1 VTLSGG
7 RAPLSPT
14 RAGRFS
20 SEVPDTLAYIEPYR
34 RRVRAVVDGR
44 TVIDSEEVLLVHRPT
59 MPWYGF
65 AFPEADVP
73 DDVRSTPVPDAP
85 GYVRVSWEAVDQW
98 IEEDEPVL
106 GYVKNPYH
114 RVDCLR
120 SARHIEVRAADTVL
134 ADTDATVVLY
144 ETALEPRIYVRKED
158 VRMELLRSSAT
169 TTFCG
174 YKGAASYWDAVVGDV
189 TIPDVAWSYEDP
201 LPDVGCEMIR
211 GRLSFDELRVTL
223 VHDLPSGSIDHV
235 RTAGTSPAFI
245 EVPAAEV
252 GPTCR

>member
-1 VTLSGG
+1 MTLSGG

-98 IEEDEPVL
+98 IDWCRDLLDRATGPVAMQL
-106 GYVKNPYH
+106 HDIQLDQPGAH
-114 RVDCLR
+114 IRGLELDAHELQRVATLVIVE
-120 SARHIEVRAADTVL
+120 HRAAMLVT
-134 ADTDATVVLY
+134 
-144 ETALEPRIYVRKED
+144 R
-158 VRMELLRSSAT
+158 
-169 TTFCG
+169 
-174 YKGAASYWDAVVGDV
+174 GA
-189 TIPDVAWSYEDP
+189 
-201 LPDVGCEMIR
+201 R
-211 GRLSFDELRVTL
+211 
-223 VHDLPSGSIDHV
+223 
-235 RTAGTSPAFI
+235 
-245 EVPAAEV
+245 
-252 GPTCR
+252 